1 MVKGFLLVLIFESA
15 PGVVAIEHM
24 EFATRASCGAARVM
38 IEAKA
43 EQLQRPADGGADAA
57 PPAARGDG
65 KRGGQK
71 VLRLHDAFCVEK

>member
-1 MVKGFLLVLIFESA
+1 MVKGFILVLLFESA
-15 PGVVAIEHM
+15 PGVVAIQHM
-24 EFATRASCGAARVM
+24 EFATRASCNSARVM

-43 EQLQRPADGGADAA
+43 EQLQRPVDGGTDAA
-57 PPAARGDG
+57 SPPARGDA